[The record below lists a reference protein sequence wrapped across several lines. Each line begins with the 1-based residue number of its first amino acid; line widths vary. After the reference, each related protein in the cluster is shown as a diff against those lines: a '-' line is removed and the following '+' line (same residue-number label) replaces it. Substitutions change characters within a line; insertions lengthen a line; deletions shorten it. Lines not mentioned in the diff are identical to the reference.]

1 MYVVWDPL
9 SIKWIQGVIS
19 VDTETLC
26 SPELLTEN
34 TETLQQ
40 KKPEIL
46 CLDPKICFEG
56 SVPGMAWVHLFLRS
70 DWNVHSQPWKG
81 LSGQSWPFFPSPYPQ
96 FPSPSFYILKELA
109 CCSHLSCFG
118 SLSQIQS
125 FKITW
130 PDRLEETFTPLV
142 RWLTFWHCQCVSTD
156 AC

>member
-81 LSGQSWPFFPSPYPQ
+81 LSGQS
-96 FPSPSFYILKELA
+96 
-109 CCSHLSCFG
+109 
-118 SLSQIQS
+118 
-125 FKITW
+125 
-130 PDRLEETFTPLV
+130 
-142 RWLTFWHCQCVSTD
+142 
-156 AC
+156 